1 MIVSGVE
8 AMEAAIKLETLPD
21 LRPWAWYT
29 GAHQQYHI
37 GFLLLLEI
45 FAFPMRKEADRIW
58 ACLDYIFEVPP
69 QLSRENKGRW
79 IITQVRDKTAIY
91 QGARKTRAPTGL
103 TDQLRARQ
111 PSPQDQKPQQQQS
124 SRVSHEKIQP
134 VDPRSSPADQNG
146 VQQQQQRPQVIP
158 STHEFSRQEV
168 PATVGEAAYG
178 HIQPNKLN
186 LGQPPP
192 VVGYPAHGNF
202 GSKAPGGYFPP
213 ESVPNVP
220 PMQPAG
226 EKLMLDIDWVSSFSR
241 LIRVPLLQIAFFFV
255 PCGCKHTYIFA
266 DSVHSILSTN
276 GTNSSPRR
284 ILEWA
289 QST

>member
-8 AMEAAIKLETLPD
+8 AMEAAIELETSSD

-111 PSPQDQKPQQQQS
+111 PSPQDQKPQQQQPS
-124 SRVSHEKIQP
+124 PVTPEKIQP
-134 VDPRSSPADQNG
+134 LDSCSLAAGRNG
-146 VQQQQQRPQVIP
+146 GHQHRQQPQFIP
-158 STHEFSRQEV
+158 STHEFLRQGV
-168 PATVGEAAYG
+168 SATVGDAAYG
-178 HIQPNKLN
+178 QIQPSQLN
-186 LGQPPP
+186 HGQHPPP
-192 VVGYPAHGNF
+192 GVAGPTLGDFHSNA
-202 GSKAPGGYFPP
+202 APGRFFPP
-213 ESVPNVP
+213 ESVPTVP
-220 PMQPAG
+220 PMQPASG
-226 EKLMLDIDWVSSFSR
+226 DLMHDIDWVGFFSLAR
-241 LIRVPLLQIAFFFV
+241 YVVSLLQHPLLLCLAAA
-255 PCGCKHTYIFA
+255 KHIG
-266 DSVHSILSTN
+266 SSTC
-276 GTNSSPRR
+276 
-284 ILEWA
+284 
-289 QST
+289 